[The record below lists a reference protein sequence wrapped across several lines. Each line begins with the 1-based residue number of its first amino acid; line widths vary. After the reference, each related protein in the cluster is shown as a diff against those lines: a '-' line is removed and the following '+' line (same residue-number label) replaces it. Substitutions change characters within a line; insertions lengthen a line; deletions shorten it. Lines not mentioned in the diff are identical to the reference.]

1 MHRLVNWMNNGGR
14 YVSEYHRPKDNW
26 NPNKSS
32 PYYLNIGSPS
42 IRWRVTDPNAPVEI
56 LKPNHLLFTTPN
68 SINEKDFDGWV
79 KERGLYF
86 ASEWSENYDTLLSL
100 SDKGEKKLEGSIL
113 YANVGK
119 GSHVH
124 CALNLFYQMDNCVIG
139 AFRIFENLLYSKK

>member
-1 MHRLVNWMNNGGR
+1 MNGNLDKFDVIVSGVFAGYTRPLNKSMHRLVNWMNNGGR

-26 NPNKSS
+26 KPNKSS
-32 PYYLNIGSPS
+32 PYYLNIGTPS

-86 ASEWSENYDTLLSL
+86 ASEWSENYDTLISL
-100 SDKGEKKLEGSIL
+100 SDQGEK
-113 YANVGK
+113 V
-119 GSHVH
+119 
-124 CALNLFYQMDNCVIG
+124 
-139 AFRIFENLLYSKK
+139 RR